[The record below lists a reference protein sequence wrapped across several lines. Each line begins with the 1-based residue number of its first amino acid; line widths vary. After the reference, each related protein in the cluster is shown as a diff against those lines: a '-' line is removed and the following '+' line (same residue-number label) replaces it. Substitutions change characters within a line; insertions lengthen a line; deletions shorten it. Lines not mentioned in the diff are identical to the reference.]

1 MSTDNR
7 SPVGIPDKTVGRGM
21 DALFST
27 AALPFKTPGTST
39 WQSNITSLPAK
50 IAEVTLDQMLSA
62 EVRSAVTGASSK
74 TAGEGVLISDA
85 DLLNSVDVPLDE
97 PARPAPPTRPA
108 VAPKPGA
115 SLSPSQPR
123 GNGGV
128 SLPQEQPAVG
138 NSDSEPPQ
146 SPFSPRPNP
155 APNESPRPQ
164 RTPEEEA
171 LILSRID
178 DKRIQELHA
187 QIDELYREI
196 PIRINNRSDLSGDAL
211 DLLRQARTILIEQP
225 DNFVEAEYKARQAAI
240 IFNRIETTEAWGDKY
255 GWRVFWY
262 EVIVLAILIAS
273 FLSLLIYSQNLVLLL
288 TGWISGSTVA
298 PNQGILT
305 AVGFWATFVWGGI
318 GGAVGA
324 LYILWTHVSQ
334 RQDFERQHVM
344 WYIVQPIMGLVLG
357 GVTFLLLFSG
367 LVTLQASQPAAAA
380 LTNQVQLFPCLIAFI
395 AGFRPQFIFGM
406 LTKVIKVINPMEERV
421 GQDA

>member
-7 SPVGIPDKTVGRGM
+7 NPASVADKTIGSGV
-21 DALFST
+21 DALF
-27 AALPFKTPGTST
+27 GTSSIPSKT
-39 WQSNITSLPAK
+39 KGMSAWQSSAASPLAK
-50 IAEVTLDQMLSA
+50 TAEATLDQMLSA
-62 EVRSAVTGASSK
+62 EVKSAVTGTTSK
-74 TAGEGVLISDA
+74 PAGEGVLISDA
-85 DLLNSVDVPLDE
+85 DLLSSVDVPLGE
-97 PARPAPPTRPA
+97 PVKPAPARPA
-108 VAPKPGA
+108 VMPKPGT
-115 SLSPSQPR
+115 SLPPSQPR
-123 GNGGV
+123 GDGSV

-138 NSDSEPPQ
+138 NLDSEPPQ

-155 APNESPRPQ
+155 ASNETPRPQ

-171 LILSRID
+171 RILSRID
-178 DKRIQELHA
+178 ETRIQALHA
-187 QIDELYREI
+187 QIDELYRDI
-196 PIRINNRSDLSGDAL
+196 PIRINNRSDLSGEAL
-211 DLLRQARTILIEQP
+211 DLLRQARTILLEHP
-225 DNFVEAEYKARQAAI
+225 EDFVDAEYKARQAAT

-262 EVIVLAILIAS
+262 EVIVLVILIAS
-273 FLSLLIYSQNLVLLL
+273 FLSLLVYSQSLVLLMAQ
-288 TGWISGSTVA
+288 WISGGTVA
-298 PNQGILT
+298 SSQGILT

-380 LTNQVQLFPCLIAFI
+380 LTNEVQLFPCLIAFI

-406 LTKVIKVINPMEERV
+406 LTKIIKVINPMEEQR
-421 GQDA
+421 G